1 MAEVAR
7 IPRSRGGACG
17 LLLVL
22 LGAWGG
28 LIPFIGPYFHFAYTP
43 DKAWAYTSGRLYL
56 SIVPGAAALL
66 GGLFVLLTRSRSVG
80 VLGGL
85 LAALG
90 GAWFIVGDVTVRVI
104 LNNATIRPGTPVATS
119 TSFLGSAAR
128 LVYAENLGFFTGVG
142 ILIVFVGAIA
152 MGRLSMLAARD
163 ASGADDYE
171 PYDDG
176 QGQSAAA
183 SPDPA
188 TATGQF
194 PATSDPF
201 PTTTGQFPT
210 TTGQFPSTSGQFP
223 QSQPSRPASQDPFTP
238 GGRFRGTSGT
248 APAQEFPTASGRFPP
263 SDEQAFPPPDQ
274 FPTSTS

>member
-1 MAEVAR
+1 MAGVAR

-28 LIPFIGPYFHFAYTP
+28 LVPFIGPYFHFAYTP
-43 DKAWAYTSGRLYL
+43 DKTWAYTSGRLYL

-66 GGLFVLLTRSRSVG
+66 GGLFVLFTRSRSVG

-90 GAWFIVGDVTVRVI
+90 GAWFIVGDGVVTVI
-104 LNNATIRPGTPVATS
+104 LKSTTISPGVPVATS
-119 TSFLGSAAR
+119 TSFFGSTAK
-128 LVYAENLGFFTGVG
+128 LLFAEDLGFFTGIG
-142 ILIVFVGAIA
+142 ILIIFIGAIA
-152 MGRLSMLAARD
+152 MGRLSMIAAKD
-163 ASGADDYE
+163 AAGADDYE

-176 QGQSAAA
+176 QGQSPVSPGRSTA
-183 SPDPA
+183 S
-188 TATGQF
+188 GQL

-201 PTTTGQFPT
+201 PTTSGQFPT
-210 TTGQFPSTSGQFP
+210 TTGQFPSTTGHFP
-223 QSQPSRPASQDPFTP
+223 PP
-238 GGRFRGTSGT
+238 
-248 APAQEFPTASGRFPP
+248 QEQFPTATGRFPP
-263 SDEQAFPPPDQ
+263 AEEQAFPPSDQ